1 MTQSRQIKEILFEL
15 FISISKYER
24 NISIIKKKLYSIE
37 DSFFKN
43 LFNILST
50 NNKIISLKDI
60 KKYLKKNNYKASNKE
75 IQLFLFFYDID
86 HDLGLNYNEFLLL
99 IKNKKTND
107 NKNKNNII
115 SSFNNNILFLDLL
128 KHEINLS
135 RTLITYLEELQN
147 MKGFKIHKIFHIL
160 KNKNSCIRSINIYNF
175 INEYKS
181 DISKEEIE
189 LIFNRLDIN
198 KDKIIDFS
206 ELHAFLG
213 FPYCDYCCPC
223 RGCNFCGAKYCKDC
237 LGNNSCYL
245 YGCNHLYSNSKM
257 ICTSIQHNQSR
268 SLKQSYTPSK
278 NVKRIKSI
286 SSRLLNNNNKTINNS
301 NIKIYINEHKNS
313 SSCYQLSAP
322 NINDIDINNNYYK
335 FSNQQIQILKHIMY
349 PNQFK
354 NFLKVSGIMDV
365 QKSEE
370 LPITKNLKLI
380 NSPERYF
387 NPNEYTL
394 LKESYN
400 NNSIQNSSTNNFS
413 NKLFSSMNNKDNQL
427 MGNTIK
433 RFIPKTSNLTYFYT
447 YEDSQNIPHTRNTR
461 NNNHNI
467 LFNKSQ
473 KNNSTIYNYQ
483 TKKYYKNPVYNSIQ
497 IKNEEDTYKSKS
509 AIKNQRRN
517 NSTISKNNNIQT
529 IQNNVNNK
537 INLFPHNINNK
548 IQNKNKK
555 EMKKKI
561 ETKHPRSSTQPNKN
575 KNLKKKEKIIIHN
588 KLSQDMKT
596 NKNLS
601 KKQIKKQIENL
612 RKDLMGKRKNDKKFL
627 DFSLIKSVNTIYL

>member
-1 MTQSRQIKEILFEL
+1 MTQSKQIKEILFEL

-24 NISIIKKKLYSIE
+24 NISIIKKKLYRIE
-37 DSFFKN
+37 HSFFKN

-50 NNKIISLKDI
+50 NNKIISFKDI

-86 HDLGLNYNEFLLL
+86 HDLGLKYNEFLLL

-107 NKNKNNII
+107 NKNENKNNII
-115 SSFNNNILFLDLL
+115 SSSINNNILFLDLL

-147 MKGFKIHKIFHIL
+147 IKGFKIHKIFHIL
-160 KNKNSCIRSINIYNF
+160 KNKNGCISSIDIYNF
-175 INEYKS
+175 VNEYKS

-189 LIFNRLDIN
+189 SILNRLDIN

-223 RGCNFCGAKYCKDC
+223 KGCYFCGAKYCKDC

-278 NVKRIKSI
+278 NLKRIKNI
-286 SSRLLNNNNKTINNS
+286 SSRLLNNNNKTINN
-301 NIKIYINEHKNS
+301 NIKKYVNEHKNS

-322 NINDIDINNNYYK
+322 NISDIDINNNYYK

-354 NFLKVSGIMDV
+354 NFLKVSGILDV
-365 QKSEE
+365 QKSQE
-370 LPITKNLKLI
+370 LPITRNLKLI

-387 NPNEYTL
+387 NPNEYTYQ
-394 LKESYN
+394 KDSYN
-400 NNSIQNSSTNNFS
+400 NNFIQNSSTNNF
-413 NKLFSSMNNKDNQL
+413 NNQLFSSMNNKNNQL

-433 RFIPKTSNLTYFYT
+433 IPKTSNFTYFYT
-447 YEDSQNIPHTRNTR
+447 YEDSQNIPQTKNTQKN

-467 LFNKSQ
+467 LFNNSQ
-473 KNNSTIYNYQ
+473 KNNSILYNYQ

-497 IKNEEDTYKSKS
+497 IKNEDTFKSKS

-517 NSTISKNNNIQT
+517 NSIISKNNNIQA
-529 IQNNVNNK
+529 IQNDMNNK
-537 INLFPHNINNK
+537 MNLFPQNINK
-548 IQNKNKK
+548 TQNKNKK
-555 EMKKKI
+555 KIKNKI
-561 ETKHPRSSTQPNKN
+561 ETNNPRPSTQPNKN
-575 KNLKKKEKIIIHN
+575 KNLKKKENIATQN
-588 KLSQDMKT
+588 KLSPDVKT
-596 NKNLS
+596 YKNLS